1 MENLSY
7 QDKIF
12 LNGIYFLEDIKE
24 EINETEQLV
33 KIIYGGEN
41 AIQEWK

>member
-12 LNGIYFLEDIKE
+12 LNGLYFLEDIKE
-24 EINETEQLV
+24 EIIETEEFV
-33 KIIYGGEN
+33 KTKYGDKN
-41 AIQEWK
+41 D

>member
-7 QDKIF
+7 NEKIF

-33 KIIYGGEN
+33 KTIYGGEN
-41 AIQEWK
+41 AVQEFK

>member
-24 EINETEQLV
+24 EIIETENFI
-33 KIIYGGEN
+33 KTIYGGEN
-41 AIQEWK
+41 AVQEFK

>member
-24 EINETEQLV
+24 EIIETEEFV
-33 KIIYGGEN
+33 KTKYGDKN
-41 AIQEWK
+41 D

>member
-12 LNGIYFLEDIKE
+12 LNGLYFLENIKE
-24 EINETEQLV
+24 EIIETEQLV
-33 KIIYGGEN
+33 KTIYGGEN